1 MSITQ
6 AERQIAIETQ
16 LSSDLIVLRSVTIHE
31 QLSQLPSIQAQLY
44 SLKENI
50 KFEDLL
56 GTRVTLRLNLEE
68 GQRFFNGYITG
79 LSQVMNHG
87 SYAVYEAFINP
98 WLWFLTCTADCRI
111 FQNQTIPE
119 IIKFVFRDLGYTD
132 FKEKLSQPYLPWDY
146 CVQYR
151 ETDFNFV
158 NRLMEQEGIYYYFQ
172 HENGRH
178 ELILADNYSS
188 HQSIPVSNKVT
199 FYPPDNMPRE
209 TYFCTHWQI
218 SKQVLPGKYVLKDF
232 DFKRPKADL
241 RVNHSMVQPH
251 PIADYEVYDYP
262 GEYKQVDLGSNYVRT
277 RLEELQAGYEQAY
290 GQSNV
295 RTMLAGGLFSLQE
308 FPRPDQDREYLLTSV
323 THLLNEDVF
332 EASSAA
338 QQIPV
343 YSNSFTAI
351 DSKTPFRPA
360 RLTPKP
366 HIRGPQ
372 TAIVVG
378 PAGEEIYTD
387 EFGRVKLQFHWDR
400 YGKSDENSSCW
411 VRVSQVW
418 AGKNWGG
425 IHIPRIGQEV
435 IVEFLEGDPDCPIIT
450 GRVYNGEQIVP
461 YGLPTNK
468 TQSGIKSRS
477 STGGTGANFNEI
489 RMEDKKGQEQLYIHA
504 EKNQDNIV
512 ENDETTFVGHD
523 RTEKIMHDEKID
535 VGNNRTETVGVNET
549 IMIGSNRTET
559 VGANEVISIGV
570 NRTETVGA
578 NETITIGSNRS
589 VTIGL
594 NKTETILINKAETVG
609 AAKELTIGGFY
620 QVTVGDVMNESVAI
634 SKSQQVGA
642 MKSTLVGGD
651 VSETYGSNQIT
662 NVAQNHNETIGQS
675 QSISVSQDQVIA
687 VGKKIAI
694 AAGDQFS
701 ITVGNASLLMKKDG
715 TIQINGKN
723 ISVKASGKI
732 NVKAN
737 GNITMKGQKILEN

>member
-16 LSSDLIVLRSVTIHE
+16 LGNDVIVLRSVTIHE
-31 QLSQLPSIQAQLY
+31 QLAQLPNIQAQLF
-44 SLKENI
+44 SLKENL

-56 GTRVTLRLNLEE
+56 GTRVTIRLNLEE
-68 GQRFFNGYITG
+68 GQRFFNGYITA
-79 LSQVMNHG
+79 LSQVMNQG
-87 SYAVYEAFINP
+87 SYAVYEASINS
-98 WLWFLTCTADCRI
+98 WLWFLTRTADCRI
-111 FQNQTIPE
+111 FQKQSIPE

-132 FKEKLSQPYLPWDY
+132 FKEKLSQTYLPWDY

-158 NRLMEQEGIYYYFQ
+158 SRLMEQEGIYYYFE
-172 HENGRH
+172 HENGKH
-178 ELILADNYSS
+178 DLVLADNYSS
-188 HQSIPVSNKVT
+188 HQPISSSKVT

-209 TYFCTHWQI
+209 TYFCTHWQV

-241 RVNHSMVQPH
+241 RVNHSIVQAH

-262 GEYKQVDLGSNYVRT
+262 GEYEQIDRGTNYVRT
-277 RLEELQAGYEQAY
+277 RLEELQTGYEQAY

-295 RTMLAGGLFSLQE
+295 RTMLAGGLFNLQE

-332 EASSAA
+332 EARSAA
-338 QQIPV
+338 QMPV
-343 YSNSFTAI
+343 YSNTFTAM
-351 DSKTPFRPA
+351 DSKTAFRPA

-378 PAGEEIYTD
+378 SAGEEIYTD

-418 AGKNWGG
+418 AGKNWGAM
-425 IHIPRIGQEV
+425 HIPRIGQEV
-435 IVEFLEGDPDCPIIT
+435 IVEFLEGDPDRPIIT

-461 YGLPTNK
+461 YGLPANK

-477 STGGTGANFNEI
+477 SKGGTGANFNEI

-523 RTEKIMHDEKID
+523 RTEHVVHDEKID
-535 VGNNRTETVGVNET
+535 IGNNRTETVGVNEMIT
-549 IMIGSNRTET
+549 IGNNRTESVGVNENITIGSNRTEQ
-559 VGANEVISIGV
+559 
-570 NRTETVGA
+570 VGA
-578 NETITIGSNRS
+578 NETISIGSNRS

-594 NKTETILINKAETVG
+594 NKTETVVINKAETIG
-609 AAKELTIGGFY
+609 AAKELTIGGLY
-620 QVTVGDVMNESVAI
+620 QVTVGAAMNESVAI
-634 SKSQQVGA
+634 SKSQQVGT

-651 VSETYGSNQIT
+651 VAETYGSNQTT
-662 NVAQNHNETIGQS
+662 NIAQNHSETIGQS
-675 QSISVSQDQVIA
+675 QSISIGQDQLIS

-694 AAGDQFS
+694 TAGDQLS

-723 ISVKASGKI
+723 ISVKGSGKI
-732 NVKAN
+732 NVKAD

>member
-6 AERQIAIETQ
+6 AERQIAIDTQ
-16 LSSDLIVLRSVTIHE
+16 LGSDVVVLRSVTIHE
-31 QLSQLPSIQAQLY
+31 QLSQLPTIQAQLY

-56 GTRVTLRLNLEE
+56 GTKVSLRLNLEQGE
-68 GQRFFNGYITG
+68 RFFNGYVTSLAQG
-79 LSQVMNHG
+79 MNQG
-87 SYAVYEAFINP
+87 AYAVYEARINP
-98 WLWFLTCTADCRI
+98 WLWFLTRTADCRI
-111 FQNQTIPE
+111 FQKQTIPD

-132 FKEKLSQPYLPWDY
+132 FKEKLSQTYPVWDY

-158 NRLMEQEGIYYYFQ
+158 SRLMEQEGIYYYFQ
-172 HENGRH
+172 HENGKH
-178 ELILADNYSS
+178 DLVLADNYGS
-188 HQSIPVSNKVT
+188 HQPIPAASKVT

-209 TYFCTHWQI
+209 AYFCTQWQV

-241 RVNHSMVQPH
+241 RVNHSMVPAH

-262 GEYKQVDLGSNYVRT
+262 GSYEQVDAGSSYVRT
-277 RLEELQAGYEQAY
+277 RLEELQTGYEQAY

-295 RTMLAGGLFSLQE
+295 RTMLAGGLFDLQE
-308 FPRPDQDREYLLTSV
+308 FPRTDQDREYLLTSV

-332 EASSAA
+332 EARSSA
-338 QQIPV
+338 QQQPV
-343 YSNSFTAI
+343 YTNSFTAI
-351 DSKTPFRPA
+351 DSKVPFRPA

-418 AGKNWGG
+418 AGKNWGA

-435 IVEFLEGDPDCPIIT
+435 IVEFLEGDPDRPIIT

-461 YGLPTNK
+461 YGLPANK

-477 STGGTGANFNEI
+477 SKGGTGANFNEI
-489 RMEDKKGQEQLYIHA
+489 RMEDKKGQEQLYVHA

-523 RTEKIMHDEKID
+523 RTEKVVHDEKID
-535 VGNNRTETVGVNET
+535 IGNNRTETVGVNENIT
-549 IMIGSNRTET
+549 IGN
-559 VGANEVISIGV
+559 

-578 NETITIGSNRS
+578 NETISIGGNRTEKVGANETISIGSSRS
-589 VTIGL
+589 VTIGM
-594 NKTETILINKAETVG
+594 NKTETIAINKAETIG
-609 AAKELTIGGFY
+609 AAKELTIGGLY
-620 QVTVGDVMNESVAI
+620 QVTVGAVMNESVAAA
-634 SKSQQVGA
+634 KSQQVGA
-642 MKSTLVGGD
+642 SKSTSVGGA
-651 VSETYGSNQIT
+651 VTENYGSSQTT
-662 NVAQNHNETIGQS
+662 NVAQDHSETIGKS
-675 QSISVSQDQVIA
+675 QSISIGQDQSIS

-694 AAGDQFS
+694 SAGDQLS
-701 ITVGNASLLMKKDG
+701 ITVGSASLLMKKDG

-723 ISVKASGKI
+723 ITVKGSGKI
-732 NVKAN
+732 NVKAD

>member
-1 MSITQ
+1 MDITQ
-6 AERQIAIETQ
+6 AQRQIAIETS
-16 LSSDLIVLRSVTIHE
+16 LGKDVIVLRSATIHE
-31 QLSQLPSIQAQLY
+31 QLSQLTTIQAQLF

-56 GTRVTLRLNLEE
+56 GTKVTIRLSLES
-68 GQRFFNGYITG
+68 GTRYFNGYVTS
-79 LSQVMNHG
+79 LAQSMNQG
-87 SYAVYEAFINP
+87 SYAVYEATISP
-98 WLWFLTCTADCRI
+98 WLWFLTRTADCRI
-111 FQNQTIPE
+111 FQKQSVPD
-119 IIKFVFRDLGYTD
+119 IIKAVFRDLGYTD
-132 FKEKLSQPYLPWDY
+132 FKEKLSRTYTTWDY

-158 NRLMEQEGIYYYFQ
+158 SRLMEQEGIYYYFT
-172 HENGRH
+172 HENSKH
-178 ELILADNYSS
+178 DLILADNYGS
-188 HQSIPVSNKVT
+188 HHPIPAQSKLT
-199 FYPPDNMPRE
+199 FYPPDATARE
-209 TYFCTHWQI
+209 EYYCTYWQV

-241 RVNHSMVQPH
+241 RTNHSIIQTH
-251 PIADYEVYDYP
+251 SLADYEVYDYP
-262 GEYKQVDLGSNYVRT
+262 GEYEQLDEGSNYVRV
-277 RLEELQAGYEQAY
+277 RLEELQAAYEQAY
-290 GQSNV
+290 GQSNA
-295 RTMLAGGLFSLQE
+295 RNMLAGGLFKLQDYA
-308 FPRPDQDREYLLTSV
+308 RPDQDREYLITSI
-323 THLLNEDVF
+323 THLLNEDVY
-332 EASSAA
+332 EAHNTT
-338 QQIPV
+338 QQPV
-343 YSNSFTAI
+343 YSNSFNVI
-351 DSKTPFRPA
+351 ESKTPFRPA

-378 PAGEEIYTD
+378 TAGEEIYTD

-411 VRVSQVW
+411 VRVSQLW

-435 IVEFLEGDPDCPIIT
+435 IVEFLEGDPDRPIIT

-461 YGLPTNK
+461 YGLPANK

-477 STGGTGANFNEI
+477 SKGGTGANFNEI

-512 ENDETTFVGHD
+512 ENDETTFVGHN
-523 RTEKIMHDEKID
+523 RTEKVVHDEKID
-535 VGNNRTETVGVNET
+535 IGNNRTEKVGVNET
-549 IMIGSNRTET
+549 ITIGNSRTES
-559 VGANEVISIGV
+559 VGANETISIGI

-578 NETITIGSNRS
+578 NETINIGSNRF

-594 NKTETILINKAETVG
+594 NKAETVLINKAETIG
-609 AAKELTIGGFY
+609 AAKELTIGGLY
-620 QVTVGDVMNESVAI
+620 QVTVGAVMNESVAA

-642 MKSTLVGGD
+642 KKSTLVAGD
-651 VSETYGSNQIT
+651 VLEVYNGNHTTSIN
-662 NVAQNHNETIGQS
+662 QNHTESVGGS
-675 QSISVSQDQVIA
+675 QGIA

-694 AAGDQFS
+694 TAGDELS
-701 ITVGNASLLMKKDG
+701 ITVGSASLVMKKDG

-723 ISVKASGKI
+723 ISVKGSGKI
-732 NVKAN
+732 NVKAD